1 MSVVFCNLFPSF
13 FLLAFCVVR
22 WPPRLKKKVNL
33 FSSKKKLIKNSYAEF
48 LAGMAFNSASLGAVH
63 AMAHQLGGT
72 FNLAHGVCNA
82 LLLPGV
88 AAFNAARSD
97 AARPLFLDVA
107 EAMGG
112 LGLPPSASPEQA
124 AAAVV
129 AAIRKLS
136 ARVGIPRNIE
146 ALGVSRADF
155 DRAVDDL
162 TRNALRDACGLTN
175 PVPLEFDDVKAL
187 FIEAFEQQ

>member
-1 MSVVFCNLFPSF
+1 VSFVFLALSLFFPSLFFQSLFAAGVEKSRLNLFP
-13 FLLAFCVVR
+13 
-22 WPPRLKKKVNL
+22 PNKQKP
-33 FSSKKKLIKNSYAEF
+33 NSYAEF

-88 AAFNAARSD
+88 QAFNAARSE
-97 AARPLFLDVA
+97 AARPLFIDVA
-107 EAMGG
+107 EAMG
-112 LGLPPSASPEQA
+112 LRTASATAEEA

-129 AAIRKLS
+129 AALRKLS

-146 ALGVSRADF
+146 ALGVSREDF
-155 DRAVDDL
+155 MRSVDDL
-162 TRNALRDACGLTN
+162 TRNALKDACGLTN
-175 PVPLEFDDVKAL
+175 PVPLEFDDVRTL
-187 FIEAFEQQ
+187 FVEAFEQQ